1 MNTEKVITAVI
12 VGAATALAGVLAD
25 ELTKPTKRK

>member
-25 ELTKPTKRK
+25 ELTQPTKRK